1 MKFLPTCLGSAFLSS
16 LALLLSVTEVSAQA
30 KTLLESYRG
39 VTIGMGEAEVR
50 EKLGKNSDDFADED
64 TFDLSENENVRVF
77 YSPDKKVKAMVIT
90 FSGKLEAAPL
100 PKTVIGE
107 AIEPNADG
115 GMFKMVRFPS
125 KGFWIS
131 YSRTAGE
138 DPSIMITVHQMP
150 KPAS

>member
-1 MKFLPTCLGSAFLSS
+1 MKFLATFLSSAFLLS
-16 LALLLSVTEVSAQA
+16 LTLFLTVEVSAQN

-50 EKLGKNSDDFADED
+50 EKLGKNDDDFADED
-64 TFDLSENENVRVF
+64 MFELSDTENARVF

-90 FSGKLEAAPL
+90 FSGKLDAAPL

-107 AIEPNADG
+107 PIEPNADG
-115 GMFKMVRFPS
+115 GMFKMVRFPD

-131 YSRTAGE
+131 YSRTSGE
-138 DPSIMITVHQMP
+138 NPAVMITVQEMR